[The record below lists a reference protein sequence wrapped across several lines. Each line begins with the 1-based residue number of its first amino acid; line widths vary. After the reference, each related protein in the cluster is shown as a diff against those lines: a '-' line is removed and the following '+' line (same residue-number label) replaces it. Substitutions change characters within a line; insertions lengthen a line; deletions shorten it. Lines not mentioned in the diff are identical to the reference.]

1 MRLANCGNTLRAHIH
16 NLYLVITYN
25 TIRVMNQ
32 YGIVKAICDWVIGA
46 AELPYILRKKVQ
58 RLSHGRA
65 SLNKAQQ
72 E

>member
-16 NLYLVITYN
+16 NLYLVIMYN

-46 AELPYILRKKVQ
+46 AELPYI
-58 RLSHGRA
+58 
-65 SLNKAQQ
+65 
-72 E
+72 